1 MRQTQWERASP
12 PVGLSHADGFD
23 GLSQLARRDAPDF
36 DLILASARRSW
47 IHQPALF
54 SRVNLRLARR
64 VVPGHGGAWA
74 FQPLSGP
81 PKSRSNRAN
90 PIRLIIGGRF
100 ADVRRRYTPA
110 GSTKGALGS
119 RERSSGLAGRAF
131 GAGSASRPSSQAGR
145 NAPSHAATRPSC
157 WNQPPRCSGRLSAPG
172 RVKRSAPRWVQ
183 RHIM

>member
-74 FQPLSGP
+74 FQPLSGR
-81 PKSRSNRAN
+81 PKSRSNRAK
-90 PIRLIIGGRF
+90 PIRLLSSEGWP
-100 ADVRRRYTPA
+100 TPA
-110 GSTKGALGS
+110 GATRLRARPQAPSAPESAQAGS
-119 RERSSGLAGRAF
+119 RGAPSARARPAGPRARLAGM
-131 GAGSASRPSSQAGR
+131 PQ
-145 NAPSHAATRPSC
+145 ATR
-157 WNQPPRCSGRLSAPG
+157 RPG
-172 RVKRSAPRWVQ
+172 RHAGTSHQDVRVG
-183 RHIM
+183 